1 MRHFILQ
8 EKTFQHPMVAI
19 ALFKKAHE
27 LYQLMEVGRTAHLL
41 LSDMGREH
49 FAAKDYVTAMRIF
62 SSVVGM
68 YRREGWAVL
77 LGSALTY
84 LRECARC
91 LGLAKEFAEYG
102 FELLALPFSV
112 PLSHGYVSGSE
123 VDPFGQLEK
132 TQVHLELVE
141 FLHGTRNI
149 APREGESDMTL
160 SSVQPVHLEIDLLSP
175 LRVVL
180 SVCVAFHSQSVR
192 LGKVTRLT
200 LSILTHLPLP
210 VVFDEVEILFNQ
222 PSCNFS
228 TLKNNIIEE
237 DEEDLESD
245 SKSGLKLQPRKWK
258 RISIDVIAGMI
269 FIDCHLSHS
278 LIWFIE
284 YLVLLQL

>member
-8 EKTFQHPMVAI
+8 EKTFQHPVAAI

-27 LYQLMEVGRTAHLL
+27 LYQLMEAGRTAYLL
-41 LSDMGREH
+41 LSDMGREY
-49 FAAKDYVTAMRIF
+49 FVAKDYATAMRIHN
-62 SSVVGM
+62 SVVGM
-68 YRREGWAVL
+68 YRQEGWAVL

-91 LGLAKEFAEYG
+91 LGLAKEFTEYG

-112 PLSHGYVSGSE
+112 PISHGYVSGSE
-123 VDPFGQLEK
+123 VGPFGQLERI
-132 TQVHLELVE
+132 QVHQELVE
-141 FLHGTRNI
+141 FLRGARKI
-149 APREGESDMTL
+149 APHEGASDMTL

-175 LRVVL
+175 LRMVL

-192 LGKVTRLT
+192 LGKVSRLT

-228 TLKNNIIEE
+228 TLKNSFVEE
-237 DEEDLESD
+237 DQEDLGPGPS
-245 SKSGLKLQPRKWK
+245 SGFELQARKWK
-258 RISIDVIAGMI
+258 RISIDVIAGMV
-269 FIDCHLSHS
+269 FIHSLLSGEVHLSHI
-278 LIWFIE
+278 LI
-284 YLVLLQL
+284 